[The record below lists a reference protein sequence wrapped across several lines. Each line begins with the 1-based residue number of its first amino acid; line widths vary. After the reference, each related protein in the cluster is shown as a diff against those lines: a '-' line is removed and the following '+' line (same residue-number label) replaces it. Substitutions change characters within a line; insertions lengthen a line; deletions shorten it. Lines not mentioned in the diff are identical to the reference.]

1 MEGKIRQDGSDREG
15 HASADAVRYGRNN
28 KRGSMGRLLLVV
40 VVVVVL
46 VSE

>member
-1 MEGKIRQDGSDREG
+1 MEGKIRQDGSDRES

-40 VVVVVL
+40 VVVVL